1 LVDILFRLS
10 IVNVAVVYV
19 VPEFVTLIYSNVF
32 FLTVN
37 VVTSNVT
44 LLSVDA
50 IKSVL
55 LSVIL
60 LVPPTLK

>member
-32 FLTVN
+32 LLTVN
-37 VVTSNVT
+37 VLTSNIT
-44 LLSVDA
+44 LLIEDTF
-50 IKSVL
+50 KSVL